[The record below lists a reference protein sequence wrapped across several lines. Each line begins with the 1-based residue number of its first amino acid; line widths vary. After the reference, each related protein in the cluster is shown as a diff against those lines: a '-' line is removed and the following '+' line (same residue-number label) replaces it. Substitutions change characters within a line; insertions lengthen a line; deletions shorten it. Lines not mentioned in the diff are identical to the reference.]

1 MADKLGCLMNVN
13 KTQSTSTNASNVK
26 RGGINC
32 CVPHCTNNG
41 LKNSGISF
49 HKIPKDEALQKN
61 GSNFLKLKGYRT
73 LVPTIEC
80 ACSSHFPGGKN
91 TCLNNIPTELTAPE
105 HAKTRRQLFRQ
116 EFDTPK
122 EWEDELLNLN
132 SNSELVEREDLE
144 LSSVVYSHY
153 K

>member
-1 MADKLGCLMNVN
+1 MADKPGYLMNVN
-13 KTQSTSTNASNVK
+13 KTQSTSTNAWKVK
-26 RGGINC
+26 RGGINS

-49 HKIPKDEALQKN
+49 HKIRLYKKN

-73 LVPTIEC
+73 LVPNIEC
-80 ACSSHFPGGKN
+80 ACSSHFPGDKN
-91 TCLNNIPTELTAPE
+91 TYLNNIPTELTAPE

-122 EWEDELLNLN
+122 E
-132 SNSELVEREDLE
+132 
-144 LSSVVYSHY
+144 
-153 K
+153 